1 MTKSKNDLVNRA
13 LTLLQ
18 KIGEGETPSEGDT
31 ALVEANVQPVV
42 DQLAGEN
49 VLIVGSVDEI
59 DDSIFLPLARIL
71 ANESAPDFSQAY
83 SDEIRATAI
92 MQINRV
98 MAVKVHAQP
107 LATDYF

>member
-1 MTKSKNDLVNRA
+1 MPKTKADLINRA

-18 KIGEGETPSEGDT
+18 KFGEGETPSADDI
-31 ALVEANVQPVV
+31 ALVDANVQPVV
-42 DQLAGEN
+42 EQLAGED
-49 VLIVGSVDEI
+49 VVIIGSVEEI

-83 SDEIRATAI
+83 SDEVRATAV